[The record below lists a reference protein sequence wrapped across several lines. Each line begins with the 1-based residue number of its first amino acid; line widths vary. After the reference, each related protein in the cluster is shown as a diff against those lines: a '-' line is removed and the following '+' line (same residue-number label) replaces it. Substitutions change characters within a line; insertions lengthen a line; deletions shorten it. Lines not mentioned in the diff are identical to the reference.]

1 MVDILVWQDNINVY
15 LELMSVPHKF
25 SMIAIQ
31 FSNLNSIYNSLFR
44 NVCEVEY
51 LKMFMNLYSKYQLC
65 GGHKTN
71 MIRISGDLR

>member
-15 LELMSVPHKF
+15 LELMSVPFKF

-31 FSNLNSIYNSLFR
+31 FSNLYSIYNKLLWSWIFK
-44 NVCEVEY
+44 NVYEFE
-51 LKMFMNLYSKYQLC
+51 FAKYQLC